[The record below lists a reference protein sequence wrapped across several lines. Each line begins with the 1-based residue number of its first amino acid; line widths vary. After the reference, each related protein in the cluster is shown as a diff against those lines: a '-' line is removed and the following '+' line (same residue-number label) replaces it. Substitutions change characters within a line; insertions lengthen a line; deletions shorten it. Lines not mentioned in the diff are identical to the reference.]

1 LDHVGTYALPDSQ
14 RDRFLLAFRL
24 GYPDLDAEFNL
35 LGHDGA
41 EADLARVK
49 PVFDQ
54 ATVTRLRTLTRAVKV
69 EDSVR
74 RYLLDLVRATRQ
86 AKSLIQGA
94 SPRAGI
100 GLQRAAQARAM
111 IQGRDFVIPEDI
123 QALAVAALSHRV
135 SARAGQQADVVIN
148 SLLEAVAV
156 PR

>member
-1 LDHVGTYALPDSQ
+1 
-14 RDRFLLAFRL
+14 
-24 GYPDLDAEFNL
+24 
-35 LGHDGA
+35 
-41 EADLARVK
+41 
-49 PVFDQ
+49 
-54 ATVTRLRTLTRAVKV
+54 
-69 EDSVR
+69 VR